1 MKNLIIFGLSNPVI
15 IKLIDA
21 INRDKKK
28 FNLLG
33 FVKSPDNEHAVNVMG
48 YPVLGGEE
56 RIPELVQRQDVYFFC
71 NVNYSAAQ
79 MKEAD
84 SKLEKHGCRA
94 VSLIHPGIDMRH
106 VVHGKNIMLCEGTI
120 VGPGVTIGNH
130 LTCRLGSIISHEV
143 TIGDFVYISPGVN
156 VCGNVHLKDGCDI
169 GAGVTILPRRTI
181 GRNTIIGAGAVVTMD
196 MPDNVTAVGIPARI
210 IKQDGRP
217 VGD

>member
-21 INRDKKK
+21 INQDKKQ

-33 FVKSPDNEHAVNVMG
+33 FIKSPDNEDAADVMG

-56 RIPELVQRQDVYFFC
+56 RIPELVQQQDVYFFC
-71 NVNYSAAQ
+71 NVNYSPAQ

-84 SKLEKHGCRA
+84 RKLKEHGCRM
-94 VSLIHPGIDMRH
+94 VSLIHPDIDMRH
-106 VVHGKNIMLCEGTI
+106 VVYGKNIMLCEGTI

-143 TIGDFVYISPGVN
+143 TIGDFVYLSPGVN
-156 VCGNVHLKDGCDI
+156 VCGNVHLMDGCDL

-181 GRNTIIGAGAVVTMD
+181 GKNAIIGAGAVVTKD
-196 MPDNVTAVGIPARI
+196 LPDNVTAVGVPARI
-210 IKQDGRP
+210 IKRDGRP
-217 VGD
+217 FED